1 MEVDDLYAGRAQPF
15 HAALEVA
22 ALSDDRHAE
31 TKLPHK
37 AAAIPAGRQRCDHA
51 EFAIAALPPRIT
63 EGVGFAMQRRISVLH
78 AAVVSGP
85 KEFAAFVKN
94 RRADRYAALGQ
105 PFAGF
110 GYRHFQH
117 RRVIGTRHGL
127 RLYGVGLNLEQ

>member
-22 ALSDDRHAE
+22 GLSDDHHAE

-51 EFAIAALPPRIT
+51 EFAIAALAARIA
-63 EGVGFAMQRRISVLH
+63 EGVGFAMPRRISALA
-78 AAVVSGP
+78 AAVVSVT

-94 RRADRYAALGQ
+94 RRSDMYAALGQ

-110 GYRHFQH
+110 GHRHFEH
-117 RRVIGTRHGL
+117 RRVIG
-127 RLYGVGLNLEQ
+127 

>member
-22 ALSDDRHAE
+22 ALSDDHHAE

-85 KEFAAFVKN
+85 KDLALSSKIAAPIGMPPSASPLTK
-94 RRADRYAALGQ
+94 AANSLG
-105 PFAGF
+105 PD
-110 GYRHFQH
+110 
-117 RRVIGTRHGL
+117 
-127 RLYGVGLNLEQ
+127 